1 MKSRFVFV
9 ILHYKSFLDTQ
20 KCVNSILKLKGEK
33 SIVIVDNNSDD
44 DSFSKVK
51 NKFDKLK
58 NIFFIKNT
66 ENVGFAEG
74 NNIGYKFA
82 REKLNSDYIIVGN
95 NDLIFDQANFIQQI
109 NKIYQVNKV
118 ELIGPDIESLQ
129 DHGHQNPM
137 TGTSRKTL
145 KINIE
150 LMRYRLLLLL
160 SKCNLYDVLKRKKN
174 NAIGMSLPKD
184 LQKNTQR
191 NVVLHG
197 SIIIFTPS
205 YVQNENKAFR
215 PGTFLYM
222 EEDILYLYAQSKR
235 YTTLYEPT
243 LHVYHKEDSSTNKAF
258 GNNKKKREFVFKN
271 MIKSIKVY
279 RRYLVEYNKSKTSGR

>member
-1 MKSRFVFV
+1 MITTFVL
-9 ILHYKSFLDTQ
+9 LHYKNHLDTIE
-20 KCVNSILKLKGEK
+20 CISSILKLNFSK
-33 SIVIVDNNSDD
+33 SIVVVDNA
-44 DSFSKVK
+44 SKDCSIDIVK
-51 NKFDKLK
+51 DNFKESK
-58 NIFFIKNT
+58 NLFFI
-66 ENVGFAEG
+66 ENERNLGFAEG

-109 NKIYQVNKV
+109 NKIYQENKV

-160 SKCNLYDVLKRKKN
+160 SKYNLYDVLKRKKN
-174 NAIGMSLPKD
+174 NAIGMSLPKG

-205 YVQNENKAFR
+205 YVQNESKAFR

-222 EEDILYLYAQSKR
+222 EEDILYLYAQSKG
-235 YTTLYEPT
+235 YATLYEPT

-271 MIKSIKVY
+271 MIKSMKVY
-279 RRYLVEYNKSKTSGR
+279 RRYLMEYNKSKTSGRYN

>member
-1 MKSRFVFV
+1 MITTFVL
-9 ILHYKSFLDTQ
+9 LHYKNHLDTIE
-20 KCVNSILKLKGEK
+20 CINSILKLNFLK
-33 SIVIVDNNSDD
+33 SIVVVDNA
-44 DSFSKVK
+44 SKDCSIDIVK
-51 NKFDKLK
+51 DNFKESNNL
-58 NIFFIKNT
+58 FFI
-66 ENVGFAEG
+66 ENERNLGFAEG

-95 NDLIFDQANFIQQI
+95 NDLIFDQADFIQQI
-109 NKIYQVNKV
+109 NKIYQTNKV

-137 TGTSRKTL
+137 TGTSRKLL
-145 KINIE
+145 KINAE
-150 LMRYRLLLLL
+150 LMRYIFLLLL
-160 SKCNLYDVLKRKKN
+160 SKCHLYDALKRRKN
-174 NAIGMSLPKD
+174 SVISLPKE
-184 LQKNTQR
+184 LQQTVQR

-205 YVQNENKAFR
+205 YVQNESKAFR

-258 GNNKKKREFVFKN
+258 GNNKKKREFVFEN

-279 RRYLVEYNKSKTSGR
+279 RRYLMEYNKSKTSGQ

>member
-1 MKSRFVFV
+1 MKITFVL
-9 ILHYKSFLDTQ
+9 LHYKNHLDTIE
-20 KCVNSILKLKGEK
+20 CINSILKLAFSK
-33 SIVIVDNNSDD
+33 SIVIVDNA
-44 DSFSKVK
+44 SKDGSIDIVK
-51 NKFDKLK
+51 DNFKKSNNL
-58 NIFFIKNT
+58 FFI
-66 ENVGFAEG
+66 ENENNLGFAEG

-95 NDLIFDQANFIQQI
+95 NDLIFDQTNFIQQI
-109 NKIYQVNKV
+109 DKTYQANEV

-137 TGTSRKTL
+137 TGTSRKLL
-145 KINIE
+145 KINVE
-150 LMRYRLLLLL
+150 LMRYRFLLLL
-160 SKCNLYDVLKRKKN
+160 SKCHLYDALKRRKN
-174 NAIGMSLPKD
+174 SVSSLPRE
-184 LQKNTQR
+184 LQKNAQR

-197 SIIIFTPS
+197 SIIIFTPK
-205 YVQNENKAFR
+205 YVQNESKAFR

-279 RRYLVEYNKSKTSGR
+279 RRYLMEYNKSKTSDQQN